1 MGVERLLMEPE
12 KFKEDDPE
20 YFYFILGL
28 IRGEL

>member
-1 MGVERLLMEPE
+1 LMEPE

-28 IRGEL
+28 IRGELWL